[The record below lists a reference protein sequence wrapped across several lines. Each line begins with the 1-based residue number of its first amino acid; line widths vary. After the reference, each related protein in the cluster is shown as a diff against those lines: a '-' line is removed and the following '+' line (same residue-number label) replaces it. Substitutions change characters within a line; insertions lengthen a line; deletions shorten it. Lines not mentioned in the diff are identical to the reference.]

1 MNIHKSA
8 KIFPGAHVV
17 GDVDLG
23 ENVSVWY
30 NAVIRGDTSYISLGK
45 DSNVQDNCV
54 LHCSPGLSLNI
65 GENVSIGHA
74 AVVHGCTID
83 DNVIVGMNATVLNN
97 AHIGKNSIVA
107 AGAVV
112 TENHEFP
119 DNSLIMGTPGK
130 VVKEIS
136 EKQLNLIKFNAKHYV
151 NLSNA
156 YDANFNFVKD
166 APKIYDVEF
175 EF

>member
-1 MNIHKSA
+1 MNIHETA

-30 NAVIRGDTSYISLGK
+30 NAVIRGDTCSISIGK

-54 LHCSPGLSLNI
+54 LHCSPGLSLKI

-83 DNVIVGMNATVLNN
+83 DNVLIGMNSTILNK

-112 TENHEFP
+112 TEGHEFP
-119 DNSLIMGTPGK
+119 DNSLIMGIPGRA
-130 VVKEIS
+130 VKELTT
-136 EKQLNLIKFNAKHYV
+136 EQLELIKFNAKHYV
-151 NLSNA
+151 NLA
-156 YDANFNFVKD
+156 YSYDENFNYIKD
-166 APKIYDVEF
+166 SPKVYDVSF
-175 EF
+175 KF